1 MPKTTPLEYVYYALQ
16 LYCSGLSLRKT
27 SERLSSLIKRN
38 HVSVWNW
45 IQKYRPKKILKERKT
60 IAEFIVDETLIKVG
74 NQYAW
79 LWVAIEPVN
88 KVIIVGIRIP
98 FRRNMLIGCLDLRIT
113 SGLYTRFNMAL

>member
-45 IQKYRPKKILKERKT
+45 IQTKVQAKEDIERKRERKT
-60 IAEFIVDETLIKVG
+60 IAEFIVVDETLIKVG

-79 LWVAIEPVN
+79 LC
-88 KVIIVGIRIP
+88 
-98 FRRNMLIGCLDLRIT
+98 MGCYL
-113 SGLYTRFNMAL
+113 SNQ